1 MECNVIKDGAPV
13 GYDGF
18 MKGKLGNN
26 GGKIQ
31 FTEAGQYTICASI
44 TDSNGD
50 SYMTYKSV
58 TVTGIATLSLLETD
72 GTDEAT
78 VSIGGS
84 LNGKVFIQKETV
96 EVEEVPKADTQPT
109 TEEQII
115 TEPDIVET
123 PAEEKPE
130 ESIEEPVKED
140 KTDTTENTEQAA
152 EGTDGEN
159 NLTSGSAAE
168 AEQPAVE
175 ETSTDNNGAS
185 SISDDSE

>member
-1 MECNVIKDGAPV
+1 MRQLLTVMVI
-13 GYDGF
+13 
-18 MKGKLGNN
+18 L
-26 GGKIQ
+26 
-31 FTEAGQYTICASI
+31 
-44 TDSNGD
+44 
-50 SYMTYKSV
+50 
-58 TVTGIATLSLLETD
+58 ATLSLLETD

-168 AEQPAVE
+168 AEHPAGE

>member
-1 MECNVIKDGAPV
+1 
-13 GYDGF
+13 
-18 MKGKLGNN
+18 MKK
-26 GGKIQ
+26 KIS
-31 FTEAGQYTICASI
+31 T
-44 TDSNGD
+44 
-50 SYMTYKSV
+50 
-58 TVTGIATLSLLETD
+58 IATLSLLETD

-84 LNGKVFIQKETV
+84 LKGKVFIQNEKA

-109 TEEQII
+109 KEEQII

-123 PAEEKPE
+123 PAEEKPG

-175 ETSTDNNGAS
+175 ETSTNNNGAS
-185 SISDDSE
+185 SISDYSE

>member
-1 MECNVIKDGAPV
+1 MAK
-13 GYDGF
+13 Y
-18 MKGKLGNN
+18 
-26 GGKIQ
+26 
-31 FTEAGQYTICASI
+31 
-44 TDSNGD
+44 
-50 SYMTYKSV
+50 
-58 TVTGIATLSLLETD
+58 LSRR
-72 GTDEAT
+72 
-78 VSIGGS
+78 
-84 LNGKVFIQKETV
+84 KPV

-168 AEQPAVE
+168 AGQPAVE

-185 SISDDSE
+185 SISDYSE